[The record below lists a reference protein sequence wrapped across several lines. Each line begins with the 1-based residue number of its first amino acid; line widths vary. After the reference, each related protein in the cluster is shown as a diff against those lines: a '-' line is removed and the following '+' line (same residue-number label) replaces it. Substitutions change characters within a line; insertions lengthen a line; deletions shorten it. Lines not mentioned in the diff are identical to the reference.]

1 MIPSVT
7 FVRFID
13 EQGKPRGQGTRVTFA
28 NGIQVTF
35 AGHVPK
41 GLALRLA
48 FEMFAPRPRGPDTG
62 KRPAAGTAEAL
73 EMKERT

>member
-28 NGIQVTF
+28 NGVQVTF
-35 AGHVPK
+35 AGNVPK

-48 FEMFAPRPRGPDTG
+48 FQMFEPRGQADG
-62 KRPAAGTAEAL
+62 KRPAAGKLGAL
-73 EMKERT
+73 DAKGDDP